1 MGISVVLEQLAGSF
15 VNAIKFYRL
24 CNIYNMF
31 DSETLRPVIIAI
43 VLFMVIVNLLPK
55 VLKDPT
61 NIKTVDDVTM
71 LSVTLQK
78 FLMPGTILIALI
90 VYFTNYI
97 NANVL

>member
-1 MGISVVLEQLAGSF
+1 MI
-15 VNAIKFYRL
+15 
-24 CNIYNMF
+24 
-31 DSETLRPVIIAI
+31 
-43 VLFMVIVNLLPK
+43 IVNLLPK
-55 VLKDPT
+55 ILKDPT
-61 NIKTVDDVTM
+61 NIKAVDDVTM

>member
-1 MGISVVLEQLAGSF
+1 
-15 VNAIKFYRL
+15 
-24 CNIYNMF
+24 MF

-43 VLFMVIVNLLPK
+43 VLFMIIVNLLPK
-55 VLKDPT
+55 ILKDPT
-61 NIKTVDDVTM
+61 NIKAVDDVTM

>member
-1 MGISVVLEQLAGSF
+1 MILFILVVKA
-15 VNAIKFYRL
+15 
-24 CNIYNMF
+24 
-31 DSETLRPVIIAI
+31 
-43 VLFMVIVNLLPK
+43 LPK

-71 LSVTLQK
+71 LTVSLQD
-78 FLMPGTILIALI
+78 FLMPGAILIALI

>member
-1 MGISVVLEQLAGSF
+1 
-15 VNAIKFYRL
+15 
-24 CNIYNMF
+24 MF

-43 VLFMVIVNLLPK
+43 VLFMIIVNLLPK
-55 VLKDPT
+55 ILKDPT
-61 NIKTVDDVTM
+61 NIKAVDDVTM

-97 NANVL
+97 NAIVL

>member
-1 MGISVVLEQLAGSF
+1 
-15 VNAIKFYRL
+15 
-24 CNIYNMF
+24 MF

-43 VLFMVIVNLLPK
+43 VLFMVMVNLLPK
-55 VLKDPT
+55 ILKDPT
-61 NIKTVDDVTM
+61 NIKAVDDVTM